1 LLSAKPA
8 TALTAN
14 ELLAIAM
21 CYDYPWKWEGGGRG
35 EEPVFEV
42 VVVGGNLLL
51 ALLKWWSLLEIYCWT
66 FQSPLM
72 RINSTPQN
80 L

>member
-51 ALLKWWSLLEIYCWT
+51 ALLKWWSLLEI
-66 FQSPLM
+66 
-72 RINSTPQN
+72 
-80 L
+80 